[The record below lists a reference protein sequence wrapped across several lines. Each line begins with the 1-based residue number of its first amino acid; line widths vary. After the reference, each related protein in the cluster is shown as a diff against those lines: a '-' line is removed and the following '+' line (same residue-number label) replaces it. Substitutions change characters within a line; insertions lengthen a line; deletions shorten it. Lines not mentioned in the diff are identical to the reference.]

1 MKVVHLAL
9 EDGLL
14 VLGVLLIV
22 GWLVVLATVL

>member
-1 MKVVHLAL
+1 MEVHMKL

-22 GWLVVLATVL
+22 GWLVVLDVLL